1 MKEYSLKHRLFQSQL
16 GPWLR
21 LMRFDRPIGLW
32 LLLWP
37 TLWGLVAAASGM
49 PSPKNLG
56 IFVLGVVVMRSAGCV
71 INDYLDRDIDPLV
84 IRTQQRPIASGEITP
99 NSALGLFVGLMFLAL
114 GLVSFTNV
122 LTIQLAMVG
131 AVLASTYPLFKRFTH
146 LPQAMLG
153 LAFAW
158 SIPMAFAAETDTLP
172 AIVWLWVAINVVW
185 VLIYDTQY
193 AMADRP
199 DDLKVGVK
207 STAILLGRFDLW
219 VFALG
224 MLVMVGLLIQLGLV
238 MDAGLGWWLSVG
250 VVMALFSQQAWRIR
264 SRAPMDCFE
273 AFLSNHW
280 VGLVVFLGLLSDTV
294 TIL

>member
-1 MKEYSLKHRLFQSQL
+1 MKEYSLKHRLFQSPL

-49 PSPKNLG
+49 PSSKNLV

-84 IRTQQRPIASGEITP
+84 SRTQQRPIASGEITP
-99 NSALGLFVGLMFLAL
+99 KGALRLFVGLMFIAL
-114 GLVSFTNV
+114 GLVSFTNA
-122 LTIQLAMVG
+122 LTIQLAVVG

-158 SIPMAFAAETDTLP
+158 SIPMAFAAETGTIP
-172 AIVWLWVAINVVW
+172 AIAWLWVAINVVW

-207 STAILLGRFDLW
+207 STAILLGRFDVW
-219 VFALG
+219 GIGLG
-224 MLVMVGLLIQLGLV
+224 MAVMVGLLIQLGV
-238 MDAGLGWWLSVG
+238 VREAGLGWWVSVG
-250 VVMALFSQQAWRIR
+250 MVVVLFAHQLWRIR
-264 SRAPMDCFE
+264 TRAPMNCFE